1 MKTEDFLYDDF
12 TLIVSYDHIEA
23 EPETGTSEHVEVQR
37 IELSSRETTVNITPF
52 ISEFCPELFED
63 FADKIR
69 FEGQRDFRSE
79 SNK

>member
-23 EPETGTSEHVEVQR
+23 EPETGTSEHVEVQM
-37 IELSSRETTVNITPF
+37 IEFWNTETTVNITPF
-52 ISEFCPELFED
+52 ISEFSPELFEI